1 MQNSLTVSTTITDD
15 GVIFQAYTLDWQ
27 RVPIKYIDY
36 LNAKV
41 CSSEYVDYNTHQI
54 KPNEN
59 GEVEVKYRMKRKMV
73 KVEEIELIDLHPD
86 YRLSEATRRIPF
98 INSTDSV
105 RISMGASMLKQAI
118 PLVNAQRAL
127 VGTGH
132 KEELKDNVLNETF
145 KYEEGTVKEINELDI
160 VIEMPNGEILKHPR
174 RTAIQSQNDIC
185 VYSQPKVKVGQKLKK
200 GDIISG
206 ATNLDTD
213 TYKNGLNALVLFHA
227 YHGLVN
233 EDALVVSESFA
244 NRCVHYSIIDLQLN
258 IKNTA
263 ALKWIAP
270 IGTKVKSGDNI
281 VGVYKTNRLD
291 DVNKA
296 LAEKLGGLFG
306 EGKDI
311 TEYTTEDFLKVPNNI
326 DEAYISDVLIQE
338 QKNPKIPK
346 SVKVPDYRFSQ
357 TSREV
362 AEEYEKEMNRK
373 VVYDRF
379 PEYVASDRLRPI
391 NMNRDEFKVT
401 FVVRVRLIKRTILMV
416 GSKVT
421 NSYGGKGVVSI
432 VKPDDMMP
440 IMVDKNTGKQ
450 HRVEVVMKNSCPK
463 TKWVNTFNCWNLNKG
478 NQHLRISCILS
489 STTIVSTR

>member
-1 MQNSLTVSTTITDD
+1 
-15 GVIFQAYTLDWQ
+15 
-27 RVPIKYIDY
+27 
-36 LNAKV
+36 
-41 CSSEYVDYNTHQI
+41 
-54 KPNEN
+54 
-59 GEVEVKYRMKRKMV
+59 MV
-73 KVEEIELIDLHPD
+73 KVDEVELIDLHPD
-86 YRLSEATRRIPF
+86 FRLSEATRRIPF

-118 PLVNAQRAL
+118 PLVNAERAL

-132 KEELKDNVLNETF
+132 SEELKDNVLNEKF
-145 KYEEGTVKEINELDI
+145 KYDKGKVKDITEFDIEIELPDGQI
-160 VIEMPNGEILKHPR
+160 IKHPR
-174 RTAIQSQNDIC
+174 RTAIQSQNDVC
-185 VYSQPKVKVGQKLKK
+185 VYSQPKVKIGQKLKK
-200 GDIISG
+200 GDIIAG
-206 ATNLDTD
+206 ATNLEVD
-213 TYKNGLNALVLFHA
+213 TYKNGINALVLFHA

-244 NRCVHYSIIDLQLN
+244 NKCVHYSIIDLQLN

-270 IGTKVKSGDNI
+270 IGTKVKSGDSV

-306 EGKDI
+306 EGGKDI

-346 SVKVPDYRFSQ
+346 SVKAPDYRFSQ

-362 AEEYEKEMNRK
+362 AAEYEKGMDRK
-373 VVYDRF
+373 IIYDRF

-391 NMNRDEFKVT
+391 NMSRDEYKVT
-401 FVVRVRLIKRTILMV
+401 FTVRIRLIKRTILMV

-421 NSYGGKGVVSI
+421 NSYGGKGVISM
-432 VKPDDMMP
+432 VKPDELMP
-440 IMVDKNTGKQ
+440 IMIDKNTGKQ
-450 HRVEVVMKNSCPK
+450 HRVEVIMNPY
-463 TKWVNTFNCWNLNKG
+463 
-478 NQHLRISCILS
+478 
-489 STTIVSTR
+489 STIN